1 MEEVMFASPLAL
13 LLLSVAPGPLVVR
26 PLEGDA
32 PSVQRAE
39 ATAQLIVRLT
49 EHHYPAMASD
59 GQPPCG
65 PTDLTCQM
73 PQAIAQGG
81 ESLVQGSLSA
91 QQLEVKVL
99 RVTDGHVTASGHA
112 EVTNGDLTGAVERVV
127 QALLIAFEAPPAPME
142 PPAPPTLGARFWT
155 PVISGAVVLAAG
167 AFVFGTA
174 LVSLDQ
180 TRSAAAAMSITSS
193 QAALQID
200 QGVRQR
206 NLGIVGMSLGAASI
220 LAGIIFARPEP
231 APVALSPWV
240 SGQGGGL
247 VLTGHF

>member
-1 MEEVMFASPLAL
+1 MFASPLAL

-26 PLEGDA
+26 PLEGEA
-32 PSVQRAE
+32 PQAQRVE
-39 ATAQLIVRLT
+39 ATAQLIARLI

-65 PTDLTCQM
+65 PTDLTCQL

-81 ESLVQGSLSA
+81 ESLVQGTLSA

-99 RVTDGHVTASGHA
+99 RVADGRVTASGHA
-112 EVTNGDLTGAVERVV
+112 ELANGDLAGAVERVV
-127 QALLIAFEAPPAPME
+127 QALLIAFEAPPAPVE

-155 PVISGAVVLAAG
+155 PIISGAVVLAAG

-180 TRSAAAAMSITSS
+180 TRSAAAMSLTSS

-220 LAGIIFARPEP
+220 LAGLIFARPEP
-231 APVALSPWV
+231 AAVALSPWV

-247 VLTGHF
+247 VLSGHF